1 MNRCNLVNS
10 EPLLLG
16 LCKRVHN
23 SRQGSIIP
31 NPMRIGSSH
40 RELSGDPEGRS
51 FVNLETWTADVPYM
65 VITRS
70 GYEISL

>member
-16 LCKRVHN
+16 LCKQVHN
-23 SRQGSIIP
+23 SRQGTIIL
-31 NPMRIGSSH
+31 NPMRIGSSPC
-40 RELSGDPEGRS
+40 ELRGNPEGRGL
-51 FVNLETWTADVPYM
+51 VNREAWTADVPYM